1 MDINTLL
8 SLLQGYL
15 SGQTLTIPTQND
27 LQSPQID
34 ALIGNTAY
42 YPQQKLQITLDA
54 GTSLQIVN
62 GTIPV
67 VGTFDQDFLGQTT
80 PRTTARFYVAGG
92 VAQYV

>member
-15 SGQTLTIPTQND
+15 SGQTLTIPAQND

-42 YPQQKLQITLDA
+42 YPQ
-54 GTSLQIVN
+54 
-62 GTIPV
+62 
-67 VGTFDQDFLGQTT
+67 
-80 PRTTARFYVAGG
+80 
-92 VAQYV
+92 